1 MQGGLHAFG
10 TPRTWSGR
18 VIAMK
23 LVAAPKMVMANHP
36 GLKEHLHRELAW
48 EFERGP
54 VDLRYVRNFVSSPRL
69 GSHSVRAFSHPGLSA
84 VGDTY
89 LDERTMLADAVQKT
103 LAISL
108 ADYHLV
114 SPTLE
119 VVDEHS
125 PTDAS
130 VIKLQIWPFNPQE
143 LDDFAFAVAVALSY
157 TPAELMAESRI
168 SLALD
173 GLVSRWGFYTD
184 EF

>member
-1 MQGGLHAFG
+1 MTAIKFV
-10 TPRTWSGR
+10 PAS
-18 VIAMK
+18 
-23 LVAAPKMVMANHP
+23 KMVMANHP
-36 GLKEHLHRELAW
+36 GLMEHLIRELAW

-69 GSHSVRAFSHPGLSA
+69 GSHSVRAFSHPSLSA

-89 LDERTMLADAVQKT
+89 LDARSMLADAVQKT
-103 LAISL
+103 WAISL

-114 SPTLE
+114 SQTLE
-119 VVDEHS
+119 VVHEHS

-130 VIKLQIWPFNPQE
+130 VMKLQIWPFSPQE

-173 GLVSRWGFYTD
+173 ELVRGWGFYTD